1 MKLGGIT
8 FRPFSILLSGFWLLV
23 PLFSGCAEHATTPR
37 EALPKPTLQVGL
49 SGDYPPFCEVDGA
62 GEDWKGYSG
71 FDAELL
77 RKLEADLGWSLRPA
91 RYEWPRLALAMA
103 EGRFDLAACGVT
115 VRPDR
120 AASMVFSR
128 PYATSGA
135 VAVIRAGLANRAG
148 GLAGLNRPGVR
159 IGVNAGGHLERVA
172 RQRFDRASIHT
183 LTDNRQLRNVLESGS
198 VDAVISD
205 VHEAAR
211 WPNVIALGPF
221 TQDLKALALPLD
233 RLREREAVNVWLA
246 GLEASGWLSAQRRR
260 LGVVDAELTPAG
272 YCAASLVSAL
282 ELRFSLMPMV
292 AAVKRREGLPINDPR
307 QEARVLDQIRAKARA
322 EGLAEQAAVDLF
334 QVLMEDAK
342 RIQARRSMPVP
353 VADDVSLA
361 RLRSAVAGASDAVLP
376 EIRRC
381 QSLLMGRPE
390 LMADML
396 AGPLGQWLRPDEL
409 TALARLLPPWRDF
422 TRPRP

>member
-1 MKLGGIT
+1 M
-8 FRPFSILLSGFWLLV
+8 PFLSVVIFWLVLFGFTLTGCTEPAISRQPAAV
-23 PLFSGCAEHATTPR
+23 P
-37 EALPKPTLQVGL
+37 ALAVGL
-49 SGDYPPFCEVDGA
+49 SGDYPPFCQANGTGA
-62 GEDWKGYSG
+62 AWQGYSG

-91 RYEWPRLALAMA
+91 RFEWPRLASAMA

-135 VAVIRAGLANRAG
+135 VAVIRAGSASRAA

-172 RQRFDRASIHT
+172 RQRFGRATIRT
-183 LTDNRQLRNVLESGS
+183 LADNHQLRNVLESGA
-198 VDAVISD
+198 VNAVISD

-211 WPNVIALGPF
+211 WPNAVTLGPF

-233 RLREREAVNVWLA
+233 RLREREAVNAWLA
-246 GLEASGWLSAQRRR
+246 GLEANGWLSAQRRR
-260 LGVVDAELTPAG
+260 LGVVEAELTPAG
-272 YCAASLVSAL
+272 YCAASLASAL
-282 ELRFSLMPMV
+282 ELRFSLMPLV

-322 EGLAEQAAVDLF
+322 EGLAEQAAVELF

-342 RIQARRSMPVP
+342 RIQARSSLPAA
-353 VADDVSLA
+353 VADNVSLS
-361 RLRSAVAGASDAVLP
+361 RLRSAMAGASDAILP

-381 QSLLMGRPE
+381 QPLLMNHSERVVN
-390 LMADML
+390 ML
-396 AGPLGQWLRPDEL
+396 AGRLGQWLRPDEL
-409 TALARLLPPWRDF
+409 GALARQLPPWRDF

>member
-1 MKLGGIT
+1 MS
-8 FRPFSILLSGFWLLV
+8 FSSVVIFWLVWIGFTLT
-23 PLFSGCAEHATTPR
+23 GCAEHATTGV
-37 EALPKPTLQVGL
+37 ADPKPILQAGL
-49 SGDYPPFCEVDGA
+49 SGDYPPFCQVDGA
-62 GEDWKGYSG
+62 GEAWNGYSG

-91 RYEWPRLALAMA
+91 RFEWPRLASAMA
-103 EGRFDLAACGVT
+103 KGRFDLAACGVT

-135 VAVIRAGLANRAG
+135 VAVIRAGSANRAG

-172 RQRFDRASIHT
+172 RQRFDRASIQT
-183 LTDNRQLRNVLESGS
+183 LTDNRQLRNVLESGT

-211 WPNVIALGPF
+211 WPNAIALGPF
-221 TQDLKALALPLD
+221 TQDFKALAFPLD
-233 RLREREAVNVWLA
+233 HLREREAVNAWLA

-272 YCAASLVSAL
+272 YCAASLASAL

-292 AAVKRREGLPINDPR
+292 AAVKQREGLPINDPR
-307 QEARVLDQIRAKARA
+307 QEAWVLDQIRAKARA

-353 VADDVSLA
+353 VADNVSLA
-361 RLRSAVAGASDAVLP
+361 RLRRAVAGASEAVLP

-381 QSLLMGRPE
+381 QPLLRGRPE

-396 AGPLGQWLRPDEL
+396 AGRLGQWLSPDEL
-409 TALARLLPPWRDF
+409 AALTRLLPPWQDF